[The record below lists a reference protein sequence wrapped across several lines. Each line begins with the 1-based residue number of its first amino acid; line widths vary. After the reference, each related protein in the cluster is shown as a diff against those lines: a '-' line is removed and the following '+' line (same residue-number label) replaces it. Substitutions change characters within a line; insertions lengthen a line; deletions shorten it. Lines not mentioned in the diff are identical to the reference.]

1 MDLLPFNSRKERTPF
16 VSAGDDLGER
26 TTVSEKVSALSGK
39 MVVDDVK
46 SGKDTYRRLVFL
58 SNPRVIQSEV
68 RLLPKNNKNK
78 DSNNSNNIDY
88 HFLTSEYHQL
98 MVAEL
103 SLLSPLIPV
112 SSSSSPLRLLLI
124 GLGGGVFPMFLH
136 QHFPWLSLDVVE
148 LDPTV
153 AEVAKE
159 CFGFQE
165 DARMH
170 LHIAE
175 GVQFVRDRLA
185 EAQKGK
191 EKDNN
196 NNNNTSVDPEKCY
209 NIIIVDVDSKDV
221 TVGMSCPPAAFLE
234 PTFMDA
240 VQSLLHPAGS
250 LLVYNLACRSQS
262 LLSSTLE
269 SLGKR
274 FAQVC
279 AAQAE
284 EDINKVAAC
293 LPKKVEDCKK
303 VVEEGVGAL
312 LKDAKAWDKDVFDLK
327 EMAALIYDL
336 AQEKQAPAAQD
347 KDKEKEKEKKKSS
360 GAKKGGKGKGKK
372 KGKK

>member
-1 MDLLPFNSRKERTPF
+1 M
-16 VSAGDDLGER
+16 
-26 TTVSEKVSALSGK
+26 SELSGK

-46 SGKDTYRRLVFL
+46 SGKHMYRRLVFL

-78 DSNNSNNIDY
+78 DSTNNIDY

-112 SSSSSPLRLLLI
+112 SPSSPPLRLLLI

-148 LDPTV
+148 LDPAV
-153 AEVAKE
+153 AAVAKE
-159 CFGFQE
+159 CFGFKE
-165 DARMH
+165 DDRMH

-175 GVQFVRDRLA
+175 GVQFVRDRLVD
-185 EAQKGK
+185 AQKGGN
-191 EKDNN
+191 KDNN
-196 NNNNTSVDPEKCY
+196 NNTSANPDKCY

-234 PTFMDA
+234 PTFLDA
-240 VQSLLHPAGS
+240 VQGLLHPAGS
-250 LLVYNLACRSQS
+250 LVLFNLACRSQP
-262 LLSSTLE
+262 LLASTLE

-279 AAQAE
+279 VAQAE
-284 EDINKVAAC
+284 EDINRVAAC
-293 LPKKVEDCKK
+293 LPRKVDDCKK
-303 VVEEGVGAL
+303 AVDEGVVAL
-312 LKDAKAWDKDVFDLK
+312 MKDAQAWDKDVFDLK
-327 EMAALIYDL
+327 EMAGLIHDL
-336 AQEKQAPAAQD
+336 AQENQPPAQE
-347 KDKEKEKEKKKSS
+347 KPEEKEKQQQKKSS
-360 GAKKGGKGKGKK
+360 SGKKGGKKGGKK